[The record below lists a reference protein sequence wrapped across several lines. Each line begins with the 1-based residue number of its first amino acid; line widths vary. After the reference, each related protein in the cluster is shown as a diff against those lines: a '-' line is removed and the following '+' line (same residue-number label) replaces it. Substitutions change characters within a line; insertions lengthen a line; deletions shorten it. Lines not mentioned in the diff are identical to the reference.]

1 METIKLVRLNNGE
14 DIVAYVE
21 EIDDHLLIRDPM
33 TVVILKNNK
42 AGKQTIVMSEYI
54 PYPIIKSN
62 EIILNQADVFFV
74 MEPSDAFS
82 EYYFNMLNRSEIAET
97 EDLSDESDDKQMKI
111 MSELIIAKETNQIH

>member
-1 METIKLVRLNNGE
+1 
-14 DIVAYVE
+14 
-21 EIDDHLLIRDPM
+21 M